1 MSKVKRL
8 KRAKQKKSFEF
19 RLKKGTVYSIVELL
33 MISIAVLLVISFSR
47 QGKLLIIVNDWLMN
61 YFSWTSIFLPFI
73 FLVMGLLFSRF
84 KTPVSQPNVVVGS
97 ILFFISIM
105 GLTKAGVLG
114 KGVWEG
120 IEPLLTKTGA
130 FFSLLTS
137 SLVGLIVLL
146 NIPFEVALSFVLD
159 TLRILRDSLF
169 GSKVGMKKGLLNK
182 RRDIKIG
189 GLVPSTNNM
198 AGKVETFQNRDG
210 AGSNLPLSFPSVIT
224 NQPGSNEPWKYPD
237 ISIFT
242 TTQSGVADRGDV
254 NDNAATIEKTLDNF
268 GIYAKVVEV
277 NYGPAVTQYAI
288 QVAAGV
294 KLSKI
299 MTLERDLALALAAP
313 TGAIRI
319 EAPIPGKS
327 LVGIELPNLKPEFV
341 SARQMLESDVMTTN
355 PSKLLVA
362 LGLDVT
368 GKPVVADLG
377 KMPHVLIAGQTGAGK
392 SVCLNT
398 FLSSLLFRAS
408 PSEVKLVLVDPK
420 RVEMIHYTGIP
431 HLLTPVITDYNEVIN
446 VLHWVV
452 NEMEMRYKKFSE
464 VGVRNIDTY
473 NEMSGFQSMPY
484 IVVVVDEL
492 AEIMFS
498 SPVEVEE
505 KITRIAQKS
514 RATGIH
520 MVLAT
525 QRPSVDVITGLIKA
539 NIPCRIAFKVA
550 SQVDSRVILDLPG
563 AEKLLGKGDMLY
575 LPPDQAKPVR
585 IQGAFVSDKD
595 IASLTSYLK
604 NLGVGPQYVEE
615 ATQAPSGEGAVSFQ
629 SGGKMDERFAE
640 AVRLVCQYDKAS
652 TSLLQRRMSVGY
664 SRAAKIMDQLEEARV
679 ISPPQDGSKREVLI
693 SDAEA
698 FLSSFGKI

>member
-1 MSKVKRL
+1 MPKIKRL

-19 RLKKGTVYSIVELL
+19 KLKRATVYSIVQLL
-33 MISIAVLLVISFSR
+33 MFSFTVLLIISFSR
-47 QGKLLIIVNDWLMN
+47 QGKLLVIVNDLLMN
-61 YFSWTSIFLPFI
+61 YFSWTSVFLPFI

-84 KTPVSQPNVVVGS
+84 KTPLSQPNVVVGS

-114 KGVWEG
+114 RSLWEG
-120 IEPLLTKTGA
+120 IELLLTKPGA
-130 FFSLLTS
+130 FFSLLTG
-137 SLVGLIVLL
+137 SLVGLVVLL

-159 TLRILRDSLF
+159 TFRVLRDSLF
-169 GSKVGMKKGLLNK
+169 GSKIGVKKGLLNK
-182 RRDIKIG
+182 RGNIKIG
-189 GLVPSTNNM
+189 GLVPSVNTT
-198 AGKVETFQNRDG
+198 ASAETVQSQGG
-210 AGSNLPLSFPSVIT
+210 AMSGLGLSSTSVIT
-224 NQPGSNEPWKYPD
+224 NQPGSNEPWRYPD
-237 ISIFT
+237 ISIFS

-254 NDNAATIEKTLDNF
+254 NENAAIIEKTLDDF

-288 QVAAGV
+288 QVASGT

-299 MTLERDLALALAAP
+299 TALERDLALALAAP
-313 TGAIRI
+313 TGTIRI

-327 LVGIELPNLKPEFV
+327 LVGIELPNRKPEFV
-341 SARQMLESDVMTTN
+341 SIRQMLESDVMATN

-398 FLSSLLFRAS
+398 FLASLLFRSS

-420 RVEMIHYTGIP
+420 RVEMVHYTGIP

-446 VLHWVV
+446 VLRWVV
-452 NEMEMRYKKFSE
+452 DEMEARYKKFAE
-464 VGVRNIDTY
+464 VGARNIDTY

-492 AEIMFS
+492 AEIMLF

-525 QRPSVDVITGLIKA
+525 QRPSVNVITGLIKA

-563 AEKLLGKGDMLY
+563 AEKLLGRGDMLY
-575 LPPDQAKPVR
+575 LPPDQAKPIR

-595 IASLTSYLK
+595 ILNLTSYLK
-604 NLGVGPQYVEE
+604 NLGVTPQYVEE
-615 ATQAPSGEGAVSFQ
+615 ATKAPAGGSSVSFQ

-640 AVRLVCQYDKAS
+640 AVRLVCQYDRAS
-652 TSLLQRRMSVGY
+652 TSLLQRRMSIGY
-664 SRAAKIMDQLEEARV
+664 SRAAKIIDQLEEAGV
-679 ISPPQDGSKREVLI
+679 ISSPQDGSKREVLI
-693 SDAEA
+693 SDAED
-698 FLSSFGKI
+698 FLSSFGKM

>member
-1 MSKVKRL
+1 MSKHKRL
-8 KRAKQKKSFEF
+8 RKTRNKKSFSF
-19 RLKKGTVYSIVELL
+19 KIKRSTLYSIVYLL
-33 MISIAVLLVISFSR
+33 MLFSSLLLVISFSR
-47 QGKLLIIVNDWLMN
+47 QGKILVIVNDWLMD
-61 YFSWTSIFLPFI
+61 YFSWASVFLPFI
-73 FLVMGLLFSRF
+73 FLVVGFLFSRF
-84 KTPVSQPNVVVGS
+84 KTPISQPNVIVGS
-97 ILFFISIM
+97 VLFFISII
-105 GLTKAGVLG
+105 GLTKSGILG
-114 KGVWEG
+114 RNLWEG
-120 IEPLLTKTGA
+120 IVPLLTETGA

-137 SLVGLIVLL
+137 SMVGLIVLF
-146 NIPFEVALSFVLD
+146 NIPFEVAFSFVLD
-159 TLRILRDSLF
+159 VLRILRDSLF
-169 GSKVGMKKGLLNK
+169 ASQRGIKRGLLSKK
-182 RRDIKIG
+182 RGIKIS
-189 GLVPSTNNM
+189 GLVPSNSQV
-198 AGKVETFQNRDG
+198 GKVDLVSNQDDRDLN
-210 AGSNLPLSFPSVIT
+210 SSLNPPSLIV
-224 NQPGSNEPWKYPD
+224 NQPGNNEPWKYPD

-242 TTQSGVADRGDV
+242 ATQTGVADRGDV
-254 NDNAATIEKTLDNF
+254 NENAAIIEKTLDDF

-288 QVAAGV
+288 QVASGT

-299 MTLERDLALALAAP
+299 TTLERDLALALAAP
-313 TGAIRI
+313 TGTIRI

-327 LVGIELPNLKPEFV
+327 LVGIELPNRKPEFV
-341 SARQMLESDVMTTN
+341 SVRQMLESDVMATN

-398 FLSSLLFRAS
+398 FLSSLLFRSS

-420 RVEMIHYTGIP
+420 RVEMVHYTGIP

-446 VLHWVV
+446 VLRWVV
-452 NEMEMRYKKFSE
+452 DEMEMRYKKFAE
-464 VGVRNIDTY
+464 VGARNIDTY

-492 AEIMFS
+492 AEIMLF

-595 IASLTSYLK
+595 ILSLTSYLK
-604 NLGVGPQYVEE
+604 NLGVAPQYVES
-615 ATQAPSGEGAVSFQ
+615 ATQGPVGGSSVSFR
-629 SGGKMDERFAE
+629 SGGKMDDRFAE
-640 AVRLVCQYDKAS
+640 AVRIVCQYDKAS
-652 TSLLQRRMSVGY
+652 TSLLQRRMAIGY
-664 SRAAKIMDQLEEARV
+664 SRAAKIIDQLEEAGV
-679 ISPPQDGSKREVLI
+679 ISPPQDGSKRDVLI
-693 SDAEA
+693 KDAED
-698 FLSSFGKI
+698 FLSSFGKM

>member
-1 MSKVKRL
+1 MPKIKKL
-8 KRAKQKKSFEF
+8 KRAKQEKSFRF
-19 RLKKGTVYSIVELL
+19 KLRKTTVYSIVELL
-33 MISIAVLLVISFSR
+33 MVSVSVLLIISFSR
-47 QGKLLIIVNDWLMN
+47 QGRLLIIVNDWLMS
-61 YFSWTSIFLPFI
+61 YFSWTSVFLPFI

-84 KTPVSQPNVVVGS
+84 KTPMTQPNVIVGS
-97 ILFFISIM
+97 ILFLISVM
-105 GLTKAGVLG
+105 GLSRAGVLG
-114 KGVWEG
+114 RNLWEG
-120 IEPLLTKTGA
+120 IELLLTKPGA
-130 FFSLLTS
+130 FFSLLTGS
-137 SLVGLIVLL
+137 VVGLVVLL
-146 NIPFEVALSFVLD
+146 NIPFEVVLSFVLD
-159 TLRILRDSLF
+159 SFRVLKSSLF
-169 GSKVGMKKGLLNK
+169 TSKTGVRKPFLGK
-182 RRDIKIG
+182 RKDIKIG
-189 GLVPSTNNM
+189 GLVPTGSVDRLENNSYSTQE
-198 AGKVETFQNRDG
+198 GD
-210 AGSNLPLSFPSVIT
+210 LPSSTLVYTPLVT
-224 NQPGSNEPWKYPD
+224 NQPGSGEPWRYPD
-237 ISIFT
+237 ISIFS

-254 NDNAATIEKTLDNF
+254 NENAAIIEKTLDDF

-277 NYGPAVTQYAI
+277 NYGPSVTQYAI
-288 QVAAGV
+288 QVASGT
-294 KLSKI
+294 KLSRI
-299 MTLERDLALALAAP
+299 TTLERDLALALAAP
-313 TGAIRI
+313 TGTIRI

-327 LVGIELPNLKPEFV
+327 LVGIELPNRKPEFV
-341 SARQMLESDVMTTN
+341 SVRQMLESDIMKTN

-398 FLSSLLFRAS
+398 FLSSILFRAS

-420 RVEMIHYTGIP
+420 RVEMVHYTGIP

-446 VLHWVV
+446 VLRWLVD
-452 NEMEMRYKKFSE
+452 EMEMRYKKFAE
-464 VGVRNIDTY
+464 VGARNIDTY
-473 NEMSGFQSMPY
+473 NEMSGFQAMPY

-492 AEIMFS
+492 AEVMLF

-575 LPPDQAKPVR
+575 LPPDQAKPIRV
-585 IQGAFVSDKD
+585 QGAFVSDKD
-595 IASLTSYLK
+595 ILNLTSYLK
-604 NLGVGPQYVEE
+604 NLGITPQYVQE
-615 ATQAPSGEGAVSFQ
+615 AIQSQTSGNSVTFQ
-629 SGGKMDERFAE
+629 SGGKMDDRFAE
-640 AVRLVCQYDKAS
+640 AVRLVCQYDRAS
-652 TSLLQRRMSVGY
+652 TSLLQRRMSIGY
-664 SRAAKIMDQLEEARV
+664 SRAAKIMDQLEEAGV

-693 SDAEA
+693 DDAEA